1 MRGRDGRLSSRAF
14 SEACLSLLQVAKRL
28 RCSACRGSAV
38 EYHAALAELRAL
50 RNKAKIKDFEYTEAL
65 DPVCEKRVSNYG
77 LQLRSNLPTQKF
89 SKDKAI
95 SRATG
100 NWAGRY
106 ITNVCAELYA
116 DYEEDILRHQKL
128 ELLEFVQTMCHKTMK
143 VLLSAPCSPPNSPT
157 VLPHHMSHT
166 LFTALLDH
174 RNALDE
180 RQVCTEVDIKDE
192 TLGDEGSVSREL

>member
-77 LQLRSNLPTQKF
+77 LQLRSNESASPV
-89 SKDKAI
+89 
-95 SRATG
+95 R
-100 NWAGRY
+100 
-106 ITNVCAELYA
+106 
-116 DYEEDILRHQKL
+116 LRKKRQR
-128 ELLEFVQTMCHKTMK
+128 E
-143 VLLSAPCSPPNSPT
+143 VL
-157 VLPHHMSHT
+157 HT
-166 LFTALLDH
+166 YYLK
-174 RNALDE
+174 R
-180 RQVCTEVDIKDE
+180 
-192 TLGDEGSVSREL
+192 